1 MRKIVLTLIFCICV
15 TSLTSYATTNDS
27 PVEASIEQNTKNEK
41 SHTLTM
47 SALDAVKLAGHMV
60 GVGDYNQATTIL
72 TQMPQTNSL
81 HVEIERWYLI
91 AQIAQKQGDY
101 DTAIKIYRKILDD
114 QPDLVKIRYELALC
128 YMQKKQWYRADHHLR
143 LAMAGKD
150 IPDEIKQRM
159 LYYRYIARQN
169 KNWNIWF
176 NFGAAPDNNI
186 NQVAGGEE
194 CITNEWGTFCRQLPD
209 PVSAVGY
216 NLMLGG
222 NYEFKL
228 NDNWRWKSDANIYT
242 NIYNKHNYDD
252 LYLSTSTGPRY
263 VWKNGDIWLAGVAS
277 RRWYGWG
284 RYNWAYGGKL
294 DLNYD
299 FTRKLSTGVSFRI
312 MDNTYDEYGDWM
324 NGQTYSANL
333 RTLYYLDTTKYIVL
347 RGGIDRDTTN
357 DEIYAN
363 WRYSTGLGFGSE
375 LPWGFHVYLEPSF
388 IWSNYDGKRWI
399 VKNETFTK
407 LAEKDFT
414 QRYSVS
420 LSNNKIDIW
429 GFVPTLTFSYT
440 KRDSNIPNREYEKY
454 TTELTM
460 YQRF

>member
-1 MRKIVLTLIFCICV
+1 MGSSSGLWYAKAITVKRNIFILLILIWPIAIWAKSNTTQVTLSELEAVQVAGDLV
-15 TSLTSYATTNDS
+15 TAGKYD
-27 PVEASIEQNTKNEK
+27 
-41 SHTLTM
+41 
-47 SALDAVKLAGHMV
+47 SAL
-60 GVGDYNQATTIL
+60 QIL
-72 TQMPQTNSL
+72 TQMPQTGQTPI
-81 HVEIERWYLI
+81 EIERWYLI
-91 AQIAQKQGDY
+91 AQIEQRKGNIDE
-101 DTAIKIYRKILDD
+101 AIRIYRKILDE

-128 YMQKKQWYRADHHLR
+128 YMHKKQWYRADHHLR

-159 LYYRYIARQN
+159 LYYRYVARQN
-169 KNWNIWF
+169 KNWNVWF

-194 CITNEWGTFCRQLPD
+194 CVTNEWGTFCRQLPD

-228 NDNWRWKSDANIYT
+228 TDNWRWKSDANIYT
-242 NIYNKHNYDD
+242 NIYNKHDYDD
-252 LYLSTSTGPRY
+252 LYLSTSTGPRF

-277 RRWYGWG
+277 RRWYGWD

-333 RTLYYLDTTKYIVL
+333 RTSYYLDTTKYIVL
-347 RGGIDRDTTN
+347 RGGVDRDTAN
-357 DEIYAN
+357 DDIYAN
-363 WRYSTGLGFGSE
+363 WRYSTGIGFGAE

-388 IWSNYDGKRWI
+388 IWSNYDGERWI
-399 VKNETFTK
+399 VKNKTFTQ
-407 LAEKDFT
+407 LAERDFT

-420 LSNNKIDIW
+420 LSNNKIDIR

>member
-1 MRKIVLTLIFCICV
+1 MGSSGRIRHEKAITVKRNIFILLILVWPIAIWAKSNTTQVTLSELEAVQVAGDLV
-15 TSLTSYATTNDS
+15 TAGKYD
-27 PVEASIEQNTKNEK
+27 
-41 SHTLTM
+41 
-47 SALDAVKLAGHMV
+47 SAL
-60 GVGDYNQATTIL
+60 QIL
-72 TQMPQTNSL
+72 TQMPQTGQTPI
-81 HVEIERWYLI
+81 EIERWYLI
-91 AQIAQKQGDY
+91 AQIEQRKGNIDE
-101 DTAIKIYRKILDD
+101 AIRIYRKILDE

-128 YMQKKQWYRADHHLR
+128 YMHKKQWYRADHHLR

-159 LYYRYIARQN
+159 LYYRYVARQN
-169 KNWNIWF
+169 KNWNVWF

-194 CITNEWGTFCRQLPD
+194 CVTNEWGTFCRQLPD

-228 NDNWRWKSDANIYT
+228 TDNWRWKSDANIYT
-242 NIYNKHNYDD
+242 NIYNKHDYDD

-277 RRWYGWG
+277 RRWYGWD

-347 RGGIDRDTTN
+347 RGGVDRDTAN
-357 DEIYAN
+357 DDIYAN
-363 WRYSTGLGFGSE
+363 WRYSTGIGFGAE

-388 IWSNYDGKRWI
+388 IWSNYDGERWI
-399 VKNETFTK
+399 VKNETFTQ
-407 LAEKDFT
+407 LAERDFT

-454 TTELTM
+454 TTEFTM
-460 YQRF
+460 HQRF

>member
-1 MRKIVLTLIFCICV
+1 MRKIVLSLIFFICV
-15 TSLTSYATTNDS
+15 TSLTSYATANDL
-27 PVEASIEQNTKNEK
+27 PLEASIEQNTENEK

-101 DTAIKIYRKILDD
+101 DTAIKIYRKILDE

-128 YMQKKQWYRADHHLR
+128 YMHKKQWYRADHHLR

-159 LYYRYIARQN
+159 LYYRYVARQN
-169 KNWNIWF
+169 KNWNVWF

-194 CITNEWGTFCRQLPD
+194 CVTNEWGTFCRELPE

-216 NLMLGG
+216 NLTLGG

-228 NDNWRWKSDANIYT
+228 TDHWRWKSDANIYT
-242 NIYNKHNYDD
+242 NIYNKHDYDD
-252 LYLSTSTGPRY
+252 LYLSASTGPRY
-263 VWKNGDIWLAGVAS
+263 VWNNGDIWLAGVAS
-277 RRWYGWG
+277 RRWYGWD

-333 RTLYYLDTTKYIVL
+333 RTSYYLDTTKYIVL
-347 RGGIDRDTTN
+347 RGGVDRDTAS
-357 DEIYAN
+357 DDIYAN

-375 LPWGFHVYLEPSF
+375 LPWGFHIYLEPSF

-399 VKNETFTK
+399 VKNETFTQ
-407 LAEKDFT
+407 LAERDFT

>member
-1 MRKIVLTLIFCICV
+1 MGSSSGLWYAKAITVKRNIFILLILIWPIAIWAKSNTTQVTLSELEAVQVAGDLV
-15 TSLTSYATTNDS
+15 TAGKYD
-27 PVEASIEQNTKNEK
+27 
-41 SHTLTM
+41 
-47 SALDAVKLAGHMV
+47 SAL
-60 GVGDYNQATTIL
+60 QIL
-72 TQMPQTNSL
+72 TQMPQTGQTPI
-81 HVEIERWYLI
+81 EIERWYLI
-91 AQIAQKQGDY
+91 AQIEQRKGNIDE
-101 DTAIKIYRKILDD
+101 AIRIYRKILDE

-128 YMQKKQWYRADHHLR
+128 YMHKKQWYRADHHLR

-159 LYYRYIARQN
+159 LYYRYVARQN
-169 KNWNIWF
+169 KNWNVWF

-194 CITNEWGTFCRQLPD
+194 CVTNEWGTFCRQLPD

-228 NDNWRWKSDANIYT
+228 TDNWRWKSDANIYT
-242 NIYNKHNYDD
+242 NIYNKHDYDD
-252 LYLSTSTGPRY
+252 LYLSTSTGPRF

-277 RRWYGWG
+277 RRWYGWD

-333 RTLYYLDTTKYIVL
+333 RTSYYLDTTKYIVL
-347 RGGIDRDTTN
+347 RGGVDRDTAN
-357 DEIYAN
+357 DDIYAN
-363 WRYSTGLGFGSE
+363 WRYSTGIGFGAE

-388 IWSNYDGKRWI
+388 IWSNYDGERWI
-399 VKNETFTK
+399 VKNKTFTQ
-407 LAEKDFT
+407 LAERDFT